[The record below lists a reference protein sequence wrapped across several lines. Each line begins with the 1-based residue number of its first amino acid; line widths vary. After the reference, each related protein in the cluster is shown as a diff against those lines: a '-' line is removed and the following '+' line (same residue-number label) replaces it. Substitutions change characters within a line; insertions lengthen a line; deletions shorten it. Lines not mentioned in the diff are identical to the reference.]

1 MSQYGEG
8 KIVSP
13 TQGRMRY
20 IVRNFHKEIPE
31 AQIEDVVKEAVNLYS
46 SGAGTIE
53 NSVSIALKNLAA
65 GTRGGTGSH
74 GSNAK
79 PRGW

>member
-1 MSQYGEG
+1 MT
-8 KIVSP
+8 VSP
-13 TQGRMRY
+13 SQDRMRY
-20 IVRNFHKEIPE
+20 MVRNFHKEIPE
-31 AQIEDVVKEAVNLYS
+31 AEIEDVVKEAVNLYS

-53 NSVSIALKNLAA
+53 NSVSLAIKNLAA

-74 GSNAK
+74 GSNAT